1 MAKLVPI
8 QEIADQY
15 GVKRKSIRQAA
26 RRHEVVA
33 GAIHETEE
41 GVMVDAAV
49 FGLWWAEQRDAHMDA
64 VRQGR
69 GA

>member
-1 MAKLVPI
+1 MKLVPI
-8 QEIADQY
+8 AEIAETY
-15 GVKRKSIRQAA
+15 RIKRKSIRQAA

-33 GAIHETEE
+33 KAIQETED
-41 GVMVDAAV
+41 GVMVDADA

-64 VRQGR
+64 VRQGK